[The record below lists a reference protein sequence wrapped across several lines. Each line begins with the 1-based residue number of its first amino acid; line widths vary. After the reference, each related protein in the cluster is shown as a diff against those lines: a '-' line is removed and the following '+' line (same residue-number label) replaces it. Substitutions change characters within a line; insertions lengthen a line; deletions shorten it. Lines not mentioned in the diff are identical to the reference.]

1 MANIT
6 RNFIK
11 GRMNK
16 SVDERLIP
24 DGEYV
29 DAINVRMGSTEG
41 SEIGVIENTKGN
53 LLLAELRYN
62 DIELVGARCIGA
74 FEDGA
79 NETIYWFITSSTE
92 PLTTSPTGKVDMI
105 ASYDTKTSII
115 TYHVI
120 SVRDGVTNNTTLNFN
135 DKYLITG
142 VNIIEDLLFFTDN
155 INPPRQINTKRN
167 YPNPNANVDGVS
179 AESLLV
185 IKKPPTTSPTINSIS
200 NLSQENFL
208 EDRLICF
215 AYRYRYEDNEYS
227 ATSQFS
233 APSFKPGVFEYSPIT
248 TLNEG
253 MLNSTN
259 ACEITYNSGGPLVKS
274 VDLLFK
280 DMNSPTIKVIE
291 RLNKAD
297 QGLADNTEYTYTFSN
312 SKIFTI
318 LPDSEILRLYD
329 NVPLLSQ
336 AQTLMGN
343 RIIYGNYTERYDLI
357 NPYGEPTRLDY
368 TTSLISQPIGLS
380 DVTSTIDT
388 ANYSWD
394 VPATS
399 SGIFTIDLTDSKLI
413 AGAVIDID
421 INFKWSS
428 YSTDPNPPTDFQGD
442 VSINFAYTLQEDFA
456 SVHALATSAHF
467 LGRVGIPSNIQTIP
481 LSCDG
486 TTLTDFFNCIVDN
499 DLATASGSVYK
510 YKSGISA
517 EAQPISVSSST
528 SSNIISFQI
537 PAVLYVDDI
546 NTPIREIY
554 TYYDITTVTAFFQE
568 LGNPTSLHSNR
579 GYETA
584 IVYMDDFN
592 RATPSLVS
600 ENNTEHVN
608 CSLSSSKNNIR
619 VTIPT
624 IQIAPAWATRYKF
637 AIKPDKKDYDTVYT
651 NFFFR
656 DPSTGADFFLLE
668 GQNSQKIEEGDELIV
683 KRDSLGAR
691 NNCTWTTVLE
701 KKAQASDFLNPPPVD
716 AQGATI
722 PVPAGVYMKLRA
734 NNFNTDVGDL
744 PVVAPGAIEVET
756 SGTNCNQVTY
766 PLSVQDTAIPPQT
779 WGAYT
784 IPAGSR
790 IKINIVNDRP
800 GTSGSISVPRRYWAV
815 DASFTSPKLYPSF
828 YDWYIGESIASALKS
843 QGNDEGTSVS
853 AIFDL
858 PVIPPCNPVEL
869 YINLFSNVNS
879 TGQDVMQVISTQGKS
894 GTVNVDKKKTRL
906 KVEISVTRAINTI
919 VFESDPA
926 DAEPDLWYESDE
938 SYPIN
943 LLGEHTGGGI
953 LQNQVLTTGTPA
965 VIDTSFFNCYSFGNG
980 VESYK
985 IQDSLVGKD
994 LTFGNRI
1001 TTTSDIEYKEVTRYA
1016 DLTYSGV
1023 YNEENNVNK
1032 LNQFNLGLLNFK
1044 SLEQSFGPVQKLFG
1058 RETDIL
1064 TLQEDRISYV
1074 LQGKEMITGATGGSS
1089 LITVPEVL
1097 GKQVARI
1104 EDYGISSNPESFVQ
1118 WGADKYFT
1126 DAKRGAVIQLK
1137 GSSAQNEQLK
1147 VISEQG
1153 MRSWFR
1159 DLFIDSFGT
1168 QKLGGF
1174 DPYMNEYVLSNN
1186 DISIPIIEDCINCGI
1201 TQTFST
1207 ASSKVYNFCV
1217 DFGTL
1222 VGDVA
1227 IAYNIVGSVS
1237 DSFEV
1242 SSLWDGT
1249 SYSSG
1254 AQTTSGVLTFNK
1266 SKVSVETGDIT
1277 LNITGSAT
1285 IELTYACPDADTITI
1300 VLIQVNSNS
1309 DATGQYITNQYKWTD
1324 GTFQSP
1330 LHSQNVTFQTGTSP
1344 AVSSYETITGKQG
1357 GGVIPSDGTTVTM
1370 LSTKVGFDNYDFV
1383 IASDKFRY
1391 VRSNTLYS
1399 NTPTDIQSLLGITA
1413 VALPIL
1419 APINFNTSYS
1429 ADFTM
1434 PSVGQ
1439 YLYLVWDYRKST
1451 SIDLCLGA
1459 DLTTSCC
1466 DC

>member
-1 MANIT
+1 MANIS
-6 RNFIK
+6 RNFILGK
-11 GRMNK
+11 MNK
-16 SVDERLIP
+16 MVDERLVP
-24 DGEYV
+24 NGEYI
-29 DAINVRMGSTEG
+29 DALNVRMGSTEG
-41 SEIGVIENTKGN
+41 SEIGVIENAKGN
-53 LLLAELRYN
+53 ELLADLRYN

-105 ASYDTKTSII
+105 ASYDTKTSIV

-120 SVRDGVTNNTTLNFN
+120 SVRDGATNNTTLNFN

-142 VNIIEDLLFFTDN
+142 INLIENLLFFTDN

-185 IKKPPTTSPTINSIS
+185 IKKPPITSPTINPIS
-200 NLSQENFL
+200 NSSQENFL
-208 EDRLICF
+208 EDRFICF

-233 APSFKPGVFEYSPIT
+233 APSFKPGVFDYSPIT
-248 TLNEG
+248 ALNEG
-253 MLNSTN
+253 MLNGAN

-280 DMNSPTIKVIE
+280 DMNSSIIKVIE
-291 RLNKAD
+291 RLDKVAK
-297 QGLADNTEYTYTFSN
+297 GLADDTEYTYTFSN

-343 RIIYGNYTERYDLI
+343 RIMYGNYTEGYDLI

-368 TTSLISQPIGLS
+368 TTSLISQSIGLS
-380 DVTSTIDT
+380 TLTSTIDT

-394 VPATS
+394 VAEIS
-399 SGIFTIDLTDSKLI
+399 SGLFTIDLTGSKLI

-421 INFKWSS
+421 INFEYSK

-467 LGRVGIPSNIQTIP
+467 LGRVGIPSNIQTMP

-510 YKSGISA
+510 YESGISA
-517 EAQPISVSSST
+517 ASQPISVSSST

-546 NTPIREIY
+546 NTPTREIY

-568 LGNPTSLHSNR
+568 QGNPTSLHSNR
-579 GYETA
+579 GYETS

-600 ENNTEHVN
+600 ENNTEHVD
-608 CSLSSSKNNIR
+608 CSLSSLKNNIR

-637 AIKPDKKDYDTVYT
+637 AIKPDKKDYDTIYT

-691 NNCTWTTVLE
+691 NTCTWTTVLE

-722 PVPAGVYMKLRA
+722 PVPAGVYMKMRA

-744 PVVAPGAIEVET
+744 PVVAPGAIEIKT
-756 SGTNCNQVTY
+756 TADNCDRIQY
-766 PLSVQDTAIPPQT
+766 PLSVTDTATPPQT
-779 WGAYT
+779 WGPYT

-790 IKINIVNDRP
+790 IKIRIVNDRP
-800 GTSGSISVPRRYWAV
+800 GTDGSISVPKRYWAV

-828 YDWYIGESIASALKS
+828 KDWYIGESIASALKS
-843 QGNDEGTSVS
+843 QGDNKGTSVS
-853 AIFDL
+853 AIFDNKGL
-858 PVIPPCNPVEL
+858 CNVVEL
-869 YINLFSNVNS
+869 YIDLFTDAASGKDYLEVQS
-879 TGQDVMQVISTQGKS
+879 TTGKS
-894 GTVNVDKKKTRL
+894 GTVNVDKKRVYLT
-906 KVEISVTRAINTI
+906 VEISVIRAIDTI

-953 LQNQVLTTGTPA
+953 LQNQVLATGTPA

-985 IQDSLVGKD
+985 IQDSLVGKE
-994 LTFGNRI
+994 LVFGNRA
-1001 TTTSDIEYKEVTRYA
+1001 TTTSAVEYKEVNRFS
-1016 DLTYSGV
+1016 DLTYSSV
-1023 YNEENNVNK
+1023 YNEESNINK
-1032 LNQFNLGLLNFK
+1032 LNEFNTGLLNFK
-1044 SLEQSFGPVQKLFG
+1044 LLESSFGPVRKLFG
-1058 RETDIL
+1058 RETDVLI
-1064 TLQEDRISYV
+1064 LQEDKISYI
-1074 LQGKEMITGATGGSS
+1074 LASGKNLLSDAGGGSTLTS
-1089 LITVPEVL
+1089 VPQVL
-1097 GKQVARI
+1097 GTQIARI
-1104 EDYGISSNPESFVQ
+1104 EEFGISNNPESFAV

-1126 DAKRGAVIQLK
+1126 DSKRGAVIMLR
-1137 GSSAQNEQLK
+1137 GSSGQNEQLK
-1147 VISEQG
+1147 VVSREG
-1153 MRSWFR
+1153 MRTYFR
-1159 DLFIDSFGT
+1159 DLFIDSFAT

-1186 DISIPIIEDCINCGI
+1186 NISIPVIENCISCGI

-1207 ASSKVYNFCV
+1207 TSSKVYNFCV

-1222 VGDVA
+1222 VGNVD

-1237 DSFEV
+1237 DSFEL

-1370 LSTKVGFDNYDFV
+1370 LSTQVGFDNYNFV
-1383 IASDKFRY
+1383 LASDKFRY
-1391 VRSNTLYS
+1391 VRSNTLYA

-1413 VALPIL
+1413 VASPIL

-1429 ADFTM
+1429 ANFTM

-1451 SIDLCLGA
+1451 PIDLCLGA
-1459 DLTTSCC
+1459 DLTISCC

>member
-1 MANIT
+1 MANIS
-6 RNFIK
+6 RNFILGK
-11 GRMNK
+11 MNK
-16 SVDERLIP
+16 MVDERLVP
-24 DGEYV
+24 NGEYI
-29 DAINVRMGSTEG
+29 DALNVRMGSTEG
-41 SEIGVIENTKGN
+41 SEIGVIENAKGN
-53 LLLAELRYN
+53 ELLVELRYN

-105 ASYDTKTSII
+105 VSYNTKTSIV

-120 SVRDGVTNNTTLNFN
+120 SVRDGATNNTTLNFN

-142 VNIIEDLLFFTDN
+142 VNLIENLLFFTDN

-185 IKKPPTTSPTINSIS
+185 IKKPPITSPTINSIS
-200 NLSQENFL
+200 NSSQENFL
-208 EDRLICF
+208 EDRFICF

-233 APSFKPGVFEYSPIT
+233 APSFKPGVFDYSPIT
-248 TLNEG
+248 ALNEG
-253 MLNSTN
+253 MLNNTN

-280 DMNSPTIKVIE
+280 DMNSSIIKVIE
-291 RLNKAD
+291 RLDKNE
-297 QGLADNTEYTYTFSN
+297 QGLADNTEYAYTFSN

-343 RIIYGNYTERYDLI
+343 RLMYGNYTEGYDLI

-368 TTSLISQPIGLS
+368 TTSLISQSIGLS
-380 DVTSTIDT
+380 DITSTIDT

-394 VPATS
+394 VPKAS
-399 SGIFTIDLTDSKLI
+399 LGIFTIDLTGFELK
-413 AGAVIDID
+413 AGALIEVDIRFEWD
-421 INFKWSS
+421 S
-428 YSTDPNPPTDFQGD
+428 YSADPNQPTDFQGD
-442 VSINFAYTLQEDFA
+442 VLINFTYTLQEDFA

-467 LGRVGIPSNIQTIP
+467 LGRVGTPSNIQTMP

-499 DLATASGSVYK
+499 DLATTSGSVYK

-528 SSNIISFQI
+528 SSNVILFQI

-546 NTPIREIY
+546 NTPTREIY
-554 TYYDITTVTAFFQE
+554 TYYDITTVISIFQE
-568 LGNPTSLHSNR
+568 AGNPTSLHSNR

-600 ENNTEHVN
+600 ENNTEHVD
-608 CSLSSSKNNIR
+608 CSLSSLKNNIR

-637 AIKPDKKDYDTVYT
+637 AIKPDKKDYNTIYS

-656 DPSTGADFFLLE
+656 DPISGVDFFLLE

-683 KRDSLGAR
+683 KRDTLGPR
-691 NNCTWTTVLE
+691 EICTWATVLE
-701 KKAQASDFLNPPPVD
+701 KKAQSASFLFDNVGNP
-716 AQGATI
+716 I
-722 PVPAGVYMKLRA
+722 SSPAGVYMKIRA
-734 NNFNTDVGDL
+734 NNFNTTTTENA
-744 PVVAPGAIEVET
+744 VVAF
-756 SGTNCNQVTY
+756 GTDFDI
-766 PLSVQDTAIPPQT
+766 SDTCPNIRYQTVLDNPSSPPEYI
-779 WGAYT
+779 AYDV
-784 IPAGSR
+784 PEGSKIHIR
-790 IKINIVNDRP
+790 ILNDRQ
-800 GTSGSISVPRRYWAV
+800 GKGKIDKKYWSV
-815 DASFTSPKLYPSF
+815 DANFVSPRSYASFN
-828 YDWYIGESIASALKS
+828 DWWLGEDIGAVLVS
-843 QGNDEGTSVS
+843 QGTDKGTGVTVINGFTPNCYEDILSIYPNIGPFASGFQSLDVKGTRGASGDRAKQTTLEVDITVRRAND
-853 AIFDL
+853 
-858 PVIPPCNPVEL
+858 
-869 YINLFSNVNS
+869 
-879 TGQDVMQVISTQGKS
+879 
-894 GTVNVDKKKTRL
+894 
-906 KVEISVTRAINTI
+906 TI

-926 DAEPDLWYESDE
+926 DAEPDLWYESDK

-943 LLGEHTGGGI
+943 SLGEHTGGGI
-953 LQNQVLTTGTPA
+953 LQNQVLATGTPA
-965 VIDTSFFNCYSFGNG
+965 VIDTSFFNCYSFGDG

-985 IQDSLVGKD
+985 IQDSLVGKE
-994 LTFGNRI
+994 LVFGNRA
-1001 TTTSDIEYKEVTRYA
+1001 TTTSAVEYKEVHRFS
-1016 DLTYSGV
+1016 DLTYSSV
-1023 YNEENNVNK
+1023 YNEESNINK
-1032 LNQFNLGLLNFK
+1032 LNEFNTGLLNFK
-1044 SLEQSFGPVQKLFG
+1044 LLESSFGPVRKLFG
-1058 RETDIL
+1058 RETDVLI
-1064 TLQEDRISYV
+1064 LQEDKISYI
-1074 LQGKEMITGATGGSS
+1074 LASGKNLLSDAGGGSTLTS
-1089 LITVPEVL
+1089 VPQVL
-1097 GKQVARI
+1097 GTQIARI
-1104 EDYGISSNPESFVQ
+1104 EEFGISNNPESFAV

-1126 DAKRGAVIQLK
+1126 DSKRGAVIMLR
-1137 GSSAQNEQLK
+1137 GSSGQNEQLK
-1147 VISEQG
+1147 VVSREG
-1153 MRSWFR
+1153 MRTYFR
-1159 DLFIDSFGT
+1159 DLFIDSFAT

-1186 DISIPIIEDCINCGI
+1186 NISIPVIEDCISCGI

-1207 ASSKVYNFCV
+1207 TSSKVYNFCV

-1222 VGDVA
+1222 VGDVD
-1227 IAYNIVGSVS
+1227 IAYNIIGSVS
-1237 DSFEV
+1237 DSFEL

-1266 SKVSVETGDIT
+1266 SKVNVETGDIT

-1300 VLIQVNSNS
+1300 ILIQVNSDS

-1324 GTFQSP
+1324 GAFQSP
-1330 LHSQNVTFQTGTSP
+1330 LHSENVTFETGTSP
-1344 AVSSYETITGKQG
+1344 AVSSYKTITGKQG

-1391 VRSNTLYS
+1391 VRSNTLYA

-1413 VALPIL
+1413 VASPIL

-1429 ADFTM
+1429 ANFTM

-1451 SIDLCLGA
+1451 PVDLCLGT